1 MTSTTER
8 YRAATSQ
15 SASTV
20 EKMADFW
27 TQGSKKLTDYMPAGL
42 PQVDLVPF
50 VERYFEFVQR
60 TVDISRDL
68 TIKWAES
75 AGMLSGVGRE
85 QAESVSGLVR
95 EQAESARDFAHEQ
108 AGKVEQSARQ
118 QAEQA
123 EQAETERVRETRKAE
138 REQAKHAH
146 DRARERY
153 EGLTKA
159 ELSDLLDKR
168 DLPKTGNV
176 DELVE
181 RLVKADSKY
190 SRCPLHHTETPVPGS
205 ICRVPASSHGHAY
218 GARAPATSSMAL
230 ASNRCP
236 ACEGWM
242 LQVPSGSLI
251 SSPAAQGEPR
261 KAADGPSKAAK
272 PSATFPPN
280 FSVTDAIAELS
291 ASVRATWAG
300 SL

>member
-20 EKMADFW
+20 EKVADFW

-75 AGMLSGVGRE
+75 AGMLSGVVRE

-108 AGKVEQSARQ
+108 AGKAQ
-118 QAEQA
+118 QAAREQA
-123 EQAETERVRETRKAE
+123 ELTEQAEEMVREARKAE
-138 REQAKHAH
+138 REQARHAH
-146 DRARERY
+146 DKARERY

-176 DELVE
+176 DELIE
-181 RLVKADSKY
+181 RLVEADSK
-190 SRCPLHHTETPVPGS
+190 
-205 ICRVPASSHGHAY
+205 
-218 GARAPATSSMAL
+218 
-230 ASNRCP
+230 
-236 ACEGWM
+236 
-242 LQVPSGSLI
+242 
-251 SSPAAQGEPR
+251 
-261 KAADGPSKAAK
+261 
-272 PSATFPPN
+272 
-280 FSVTDAIAELS
+280 
-291 ASVRATWAG
+291 
-300 SL
+300 

>member
-20 EKMADFW
+20 EKVADFW

-42 PQVDLVPF
+42 PQVDLVPI

-75 AGMLSGVGRE
+75 AGMLSGVVRE

-108 AGKVEQSARQ
+108 TGKAQ
-118 QAEQA
+118 QAAREQA
-123 EQAETERVRETRKAE
+123 ELAGQAEKDLVREARKAE
-138 REQAKHAH
+138 REQARHAH
-146 DRARERY
+146 DTARERY

-176 DELVE
+176 DELID
-181 RLVKADSKY
+181 RLVEADSK
-190 SRCPLHHTETPVPGS
+190 
-205 ICRVPASSHGHAY
+205 
-218 GARAPATSSMAL
+218 
-230 ASNRCP
+230 
-236 ACEGWM
+236 
-242 LQVPSGSLI
+242 
-251 SSPAAQGEPR
+251 
-261 KAADGPSKAAK
+261 
-272 PSATFPPN
+272 
-280 FSVTDAIAELS
+280 
-291 ASVRATWAG
+291 
-300 SL
+300 